1 MTAINAT
8 SVVSAP
14 QLQSLD
20 IETALMTV
28 QSQRAFLLE
37 DQLKGQ
43 LEDVQQRN
51 TQIGQLNEALG
62 AARELSARFS
72 DKDGTSKKLADKVND
87 EKKDY
92 GKTDAWKIERQAIVD
107 EFSAEDQELYKQLI
121 MPHRSTKN
129 VERTKELAAMT
140 AVPDNRTATGLQLEK
155 LKKAAAAAKLALNI
169 NDKGELEKAIENLK
183 SLIDTH
189 SNSQQMDML
198 RLQSLSNKRNE
209 AFDVMTNFLRKMQ
222 DNRSAIVS
230 NTR

>member
-51 TQIGQLNEALG
+51 TQIGLLNEALG

-72 DKDGTSKKLADKVND
+72 DKDSTSKKLADKVND

-92 GKTDAWKIERQAIVD
+92 GKTDAWKVERQAIVD

>member
-51 TQIGQLNEALG
+51 TQIGLLNEALG

-92 GKTDAWKIERQAIVD
+92 GKTDAWKVERQAIVD